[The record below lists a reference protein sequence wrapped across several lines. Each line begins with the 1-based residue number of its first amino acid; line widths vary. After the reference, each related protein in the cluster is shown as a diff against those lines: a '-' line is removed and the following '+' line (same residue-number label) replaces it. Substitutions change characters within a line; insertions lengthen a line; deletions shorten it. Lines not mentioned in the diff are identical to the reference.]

1 MITTTSWAITIAA
14 IALFITFDF
23 FIAYKDRHKTTT
35 LTKAAL
41 WVSLYIGIAVA
52 FGISLGFWATHQA
65 RTEFFAGWITE
76 YSLSFD
82 NLFVFILIITRMKI
96 AQEKQELV
104 LLIGIVSS
112 LFLRGVFIAAGS
124 ALVESFHGVF
134 FFFGAFLIYTAVKLL
149 GESESEEWNEG
160 RAILFLKKRG
170 ASAFVLTL
178 VAISL
183 TNVLFAFDSIPAIFG
198 LTKSTYI
205 IVTANVFA
213 LMGLR
218 QLYFLLGGL
227 MERLIYLTKGLSII
241 LAFIGVK
248 LVFEAAIATHH
259 EKVLG
264 VTVPEISLHL
274 SLGVIIGT
282 LVLTAILSLVKS
294 RGHEDGSVAGVQDG
308 KSEAH

>member
-1 MITTTSWAITIAA
+1 MITPFAWAITLTA
-14 IALFITFDF
+14 IALLIAFDF
-23 FIAYKDRHKTTT
+23 FIAYKDRHKSTS
-35 LTKAAL
+35 LTKATL
-41 WVSLYIGIAVA
+41 WVTLYVGIAIA

-82 NLFVFILIITRMKI
+82 NLFLFILIISRMKI
-96 AQEKQELV
+96 AREKQELV

-112 LFLRGVFIAAGS
+112 LFLRGIFIAAGS

-134 FFFGAFLIYTAVKLL
+134 FFFGVFLIYTAIKLF
-149 GESESEEWNEG
+149 GESEKEEWKEG
-160 RAILFLKKRG
+160 RAILSLKKRG

-198 LTKSTYI
+198 LTKSTYV

-227 MERLIYLTKGLSII
+227 IQRLIYLTKGLSVI

-248 LVFEAAIATHH
+248 LILEAAVATHH
-259 EKVLG
+259 EKVWG
-264 VTVPEISLHL
+264 VAVPVISLQL
-274 SLGVIIGT
+274 SLAVIIGT
-282 LVLTAILSLVKS
+282 LILTSILSLYKS
-294 RGHEDGSVAGVQDG
+294 RGHNDGPVAGIQDG
-308 KSEAH
+308 RSEAH

>member
-1 MITTTSWAITIAA
+1 MISTTAWIVTIAA
-14 IALFITFDF
+14 IAFLIAFDF
-23 FIAYKDRHKTTT
+23 FLAYKDRHKTTS
-35 LTKAAL
+35 LAKAAL
-41 WVSLYIGIAVA
+41 WVTLYVGIAIA

-82 NLFVFILIITRMKI
+82 NLFLFILIISRMKI
-96 AQEKQELV
+96 AREKQELV

-112 LFLRGVFIAAGS
+112 LFLRGIFIAAGS

-134 FFFGAFLIYTAVKLL
+134 FFFGIFLIYTAVKLF
-149 GESESEEWNEG
+149 GESEKEEWKEG
-160 RAILFLKKRG
+160 RAILFLKNRG

-205 IVTANVFA
+205 IITANVFA

-227 MERLIYLTKGLSII
+227 IQRLIYLTKGLSII

-248 LVFEAAIATHH
+248 LILEAAVATHH
-259 EKVLG
+259 QRVWG
-264 VTVPEISLHL
+264 VTLPEISLQL

-282 LVLTAILSLVKS
+282 LILTAILSLFMS
-294 RGHEDGSVAGVQDG
+294 RGREDGPGAGIQDG